1 MKQHNEINLSK
12 NDIVHIAHLARIE
25 LRHSDCEKFQHQLT
39 HILGY
44 INKLQE
50 LDTDG
55 VEPHFYMGLFKNVT
69 REDKPIEA
77 FTQDEAFVNA
87 PSVESHCFKA
97 PRILEQP
104 GKNS

>member
-1 MKQHNEINLSK
+1 MKQHNEISLSK
-12 NDIVHIAHLARIE
+12 KDIEHIAHLARID
-25 LRHSDCEKFQHQLT
+25 LRDGDCEKFQHQLT

-50 LDTDG
+50 LDTHSI
-55 VEPHFYMGLFKNVT
+55 EPNFYMGQLKNVT
-69 REDKPIEA
+69 REDNPMNTFTKEEA
-77 FTQDEAFVNA
+77 FANA

-104 GKNS
+104 GKNT